1 MNRSAA
7 CVCALLVLCTG
18 PGLAATYHVAS
29 TGNDGNPGSAAQPW
43 ATLQHA
49 ADSIAAGDTVY
60 VHAGTYAG
68 GHFTTDGTPSARILL
83 AAWPGE
89 MPVVDTD
96 NPETPDGINLE
107 GASYM
112 TVRGFTVTGVTRA
125 GIRAVLC
132 QDVEILDNV
141 LDQNGRWG
149 VLTGFCD
156 DLLIEGNQASRSAIE
171 HGIYVSNSGDRP
183 VIRGNLVWGNS
194 DNGIHMNG
202 DASIQDP
209 SYPGVSDGIISGA
222 LVEQN
227 ILHGNGNGGGSAI
240 NGDGVQDSL
249 IRNNL
254 IFDQHASG
262 ISLYRTDGGA
272 PSHGNRVLNNSV
284 HLASDGRWALNIQDG
299 STGTQVFNNILH
311 SEHPT
316 RGAIDLCATC
326 LPGTASDN
334 NAFEGVFTLDGG
346 NTTLTLAQWQAQT
359 QLDANSFVATPAAL
373 YTAPALD
380 DYTLAPSSPARDA
393 GAARVDVPTDL
404 SGLPRPQG
412 PAWDIGA
419 YEAVDEALVFRDGFE
434 S

>member
-1 MNRSAA
+1 MNRPAA
-7 CVCALLVLCTG
+7 CVCALLLPFAG
-18 PGLAATYHVAS
+18 PGFAATYHVAT
-29 TGNDGNPGSAAQPW
+29 TGNDANPGSAAQPW

-49 ADSIAAGDTVY
+49 ADSIGAGDTVY
-60 VHAGTYAG
+60 VHAGSYAG
-68 GHFTTDGTPSARILL
+68 GHFTTPGTPSARILL

-89 MPVVDTD
+89 TPVVNAD

-107 GASYM
+107 GASWM
-112 TVRGFTVTGVTRA
+112 TVRGLTVTGVTRA

-132 QDVEILDNV
+132 QHVEIRDNV

-183 VIRGNLVWGNS
+183 VIRGNLVWGNNA
-194 DNGIHMNG
+194 NGIHMNG
-202 DASIQDP
+202 DASIEDP

-227 ILHGNGNGGGSAI
+227 ILYANGNAGGSAI

-254 IFDQHASG
+254 VFDQHASG
-262 ISLYRTDGGA
+262 ISLYMIDGGA

-284 HLASDGRWALNIQDG
+284 HVASDGRWALNIQDG
-299 STGTQVFNNILH
+299 STGTQVINNILH

-316 RGAIDLCATC
+316 RGAIDLCAAC
-326 LPGTASDN
+326 LAGTTSDN
-334 NAFEGVFTLDGG
+334 NALEGVFTLDGG
-346 NTTLTLAQWQAQT
+346 TTTLTLAQWQAQT
-359 QLDANSFVATPAAL
+359 GQDADSFVATPAAL

-380 DYTLAPSSPARDA
+380 DYTLAPASPARDA
-393 GAARVDVPTDL
+393 GAARADVPTDL
-404 SGLPRPQG
+404 TDLPRPQG

-419 YEAVDEALVFRDGFE
+419 YEAADPALVFRDGFE